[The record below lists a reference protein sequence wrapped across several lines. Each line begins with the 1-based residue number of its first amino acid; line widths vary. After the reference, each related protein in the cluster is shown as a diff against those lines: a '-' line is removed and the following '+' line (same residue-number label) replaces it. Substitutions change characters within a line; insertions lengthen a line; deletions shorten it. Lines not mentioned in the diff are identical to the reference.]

1 MVDPDVP
8 VNDRNQ
14 VEESHGYRQVGDDS
28 YKTWVGSGDLGVL
41 QQTIPAALNPPE
53 QSRYTAVE
61 LSQRVGLGNE
71 SGT

>member
-1 MVDPDVP
+1 MYRMCQRMTGTKL
-8 VNDRNQ
+8 RNPTAI
-14 VEESHGYRQVGDDS
+14 VQVGDDS

-41 QQTIPAALNPPE
+41 QQTIPAALNHPE
-53 QSRYTAVE
+53 QSRYTAAG